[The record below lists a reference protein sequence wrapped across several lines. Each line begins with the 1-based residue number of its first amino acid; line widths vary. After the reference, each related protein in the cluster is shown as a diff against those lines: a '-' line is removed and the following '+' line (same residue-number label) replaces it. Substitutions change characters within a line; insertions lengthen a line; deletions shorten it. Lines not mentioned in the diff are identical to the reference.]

1 MPGQEFDIPVNISN
15 VSDIYGLQMTIHY
28 DTQILDALEVNS
40 LVPDMNITMN
50 NDRENGLIKIA
61 FAGIEPLNSDL
72 TIANIHFKAF
82 ENATVGTISP
92 VEAKFFM
99 ANESDL
105 SNNVSNGSVTVNG
118 LETGINDNSALNSKA
133 LVCYPNP
140 VKDQLNISFTVIQEG
155 DFVTI
160 SAFDMLGQN
169 VAQLVN
175 QNLAA
180 DTYTISWNLN
190 DFSGSNMPN
199 GIYFIKMTSGNE
211 TEVQKIQIVR

>member
-1 MPGQEFDIPVNISN
+1 
-15 VSDIYGLQMTIHY
+15 
-28 DTQILDALEVNS
+28 
-40 LVPDMNITMN
+40 
-50 NDRENGLIKIA
+50 
-61 FAGIEPLNSDL
+61 
-72 TIANIHFKAF
+72 
-82 ENATVGTISP
+82 
-92 VEAKFFM
+92 
-99 ANESDL
+99 
-105 SNNVSNGSVTVNG
+105 
-118 LETGINDNSALNSKA
+118 
-133 LVCYPNP
+133 